1 MNPSA
6 FTKAILMTLA
16 LGAASCAQAEAEP
29 NVNLPPKPER
39 RSQPLPP
46 RLVKPDAQASKA
58 RGLALTGRTRAN
70 RVSHIA
76 TMRPGLVDAV
86 NFKAGDYVKKGAVLV
101 RLDSVQA
108 RLQVKA
114 SQAALQTAQ
123 AQAAGAL
130 RERTR
135 LEKVGGAV
143 PTADVDRAV
152 TASDIARAQ
161 VAQAEAGLAL
171 AKKNVADSAIRAPFS
186 GLLLQSKANEGEW
199 LNTMAGGV
207 VAEFADVDPLEI
219 ALQAPEHMLGKIN
232 VEDEMEVRFAATGQ
246 TVTAKVRRIVR
257 SVDPTTRSF
266 EVVAEIPNADRELS
280 PGLFAEAQL
289 TKEVTP

>member
-6 FTKAILMTLA
+6 FTKAILLTVV
-16 LGAASCAQAEAEP
+16 LGGLSCAKAEAEP
-29 NVNLPPKPER
+29 NVNLPPRPER
-39 RSQPLPP
+39 RSQPLPK
-46 RLVKPDAQASKA
+46 RLVEPKAQVAKRS
-58 RGLALTGRTRAN
+58 GLALTGRTRAN
-70 RVSHIA
+70 RVSSIS
-76 TMRPGLVDAV
+76 TMRAGLVDAV
-86 NFKAGDYVKKGAVLV
+86 NFKAGDYVKQGAVLV
-101 RLDSVQA
+101 RLDSAQA
-108 RLQVKA
+108 RLQVQA
-114 SQAALQTAQ
+114 SEAALRTAQ

-135 LEKVGGAV
+135 LQKVGGAV

-171 AKKNVADSAIRAPFS
+171 AKKNVTDSVIRAPFS
-186 GLLLQSKANEGEW
+186 GLLLKSTANPGEW
-199 LNTMAGGV
+199 LNTMSGGV

-232 VEDEMEVRFAATGQ
+232 VDDEMQVRFAATGQ
-246 TVTAKVRRIVR
+246 TVSAKVRRIVR

-266 EVVAEIPNADRELS
+266 EVVAEVPNAARELS